1 MTLTTQFLTM
11 ISMAAMGS
19 YLGAAIDTYNRFL
32 FRSKRKSW
40 LVFLNDIFFW
50 VLQGLIFF
58 YVLFVI
64 NQGELRFYIFLA
76 ILCGFAAYQS
86 LLKRGYARVLEII
99 ITMIISIYR
108 YAVKIFLML
117 IYRPIVSLL
126 LGCVSLITIIGKGLF
141 VLVKWTIQFIWMIIK
156 LLFTPVKWLLILF
169 WNLLPKH
176 IKKTVEKLYNKLAG
190 YYQVIKNT
198 IINVLSRW
206 RKNKE

>member
-1 MTLTTQFLTM
+1 
-11 ISMAAMGS
+11 MAAMGS

-50 VLQGLIFF
+50 ILQGLIFF

-108 YAVKIFLML
+108 YAVKIFLFL

-126 LGCVSLITIIGKGLF
+126 LGCVSLVMVIGKGLF
-141 VLVKWTIQFIWMIIK
+141 MLVKWTIQVVWMIIR
-156 LLFTPVKWLLILF
+156 LVFTPVKWLLILF

-190 YYQVIKNT
+190 YYQRIKNT
-198 IINVLSRW
+198 INNVLSRW

>member
-1 MTLTTQFLTM
+1 
-11 ISMAAMGS
+11 MAAMGS

-50 VLQGLIFF
+50 ILQGLIFF

-126 LGCVSLITIIGKGLF
+126 LGCVSLVTIIGKGLF
-141 VLVKWTIQFIWMIIK
+141 VLVKWTIQVIWMIIK
-156 LLFTPVKWLLILF
+156 LVFTPVKWLLILF

-176 IKKTVEKLYNKLAG
+176 IKKNVEKLYNKLAG
-190 YYQVIKNT
+190 YYQGIKNT
-198 IINVLSRW
+198 INNVLSRW
-206 RKNKE
+206 RKDKE

>member
-50 VLQGLIFF
+50 ILQGLIFF

-126 LGCVSLITIIGKGLF
+126 LGCVSLVTIIGKGLF
-141 VLVKWTIQFIWMIIK
+141 VLVKWTIQVIWTIIK
-156 LLFTPVKWLLILF
+156 LVFTPVKWLLILF

-190 YYQVIKNT
+190 YYQGIKNT
-198 IINVLSRW
+198 INNVLSRW
-206 RKNKE
+206 RKDKE

>member
-1 MTLTTQFLTM
+1 
-11 ISMAAMGS
+11 MAAMGS

-32 FRSKRKSW
+32 IRSKRKSW

-58 YVLFVI
+58 YVLFVV
-64 NQGELRFYIFLA
+64 NQGELRSYIFLA

-126 LGCVSLITIIGKGLF
+126 LGCVSLVTIIGKGLF
-141 VLVKWTIQFIWMIIK
+141 VLVKWTIQVLWMIIK
-156 LLFTPVKWLLILF
+156 VIFTPVQWLLILF

-176 IKKTVEKLYNKLAG
+176 IKKSVEKLYNKLAG
-190 YYQVIKNT
+190 NFQGIKNT
-198 IINVLSRW
+198 INNVFSRW
-206 RKNKE
+206 RKDKE

>member
-50 VLQGLIFF
+50 ILQGLIFF

-126 LGCVSLITIIGKGLF
+126 LGCVSLVTIIGKGLF
-141 VLVKWTIQFIWMIIK
+141 MLVKWTIQVIWTIIK
-156 LLFTPVKWLLILF
+156 LVFTPVKWLLILF

-190 YYQVIKNT
+190 YYQGIKNT
-198 IINVLSRW
+198 INNVLSRW
-206 RKNKE
+206 RKDKE

>member
-1 MTLTTQFLTM
+1 
-11 ISMAAMGS
+11 MAAMGS

-50 VLQGLIFF
+50 ILQGLIFF

-156 LLFTPVKWLLILF
+156 ILFTPVKWLLILF

>member
-1 MTLTTQFLTM
+1 
-11 ISMAAMGS
+11 MAAMGS

-50 VLQGLIFF
+50 ILQGLIFF

-126 LGCVSLITIIGKGLF
+126 LGCVSLVTMIGKGLF
-141 VLVKWTIQFIWMIIK
+141 TLVKWTIQVIWMIIK
-156 LLFTPVKWLLILF
+156 LVLTPVKWLLILF

-190 YYQVIKNT
+190 YYQSIKNT
-198 IINVLSRW
+198 INNVLSRW
-206 RKNKE
+206 RKDKE

>member
-11 ISMAAMGS
+11 LSMAAMGS

-50 VLQGLIFF
+50 ILQGLIFF
-58 YVLFVI
+58 YVLFVV

-99 ITMIISIYR
+99 ISMVISIYR

-126 LGCVSLITIIGKGLF
+126 LGCVSLVTIIGKGLF
-141 VLVKWTIQFIWMIIK
+141 VLVKWTIQVIWVIMK
-156 LLFTPVKWLLILF
+156 FVLTPVKWLLILF

-176 IKKTVEKLYNKLAG
+176 IKKTVEKLYNKFAG
-190 YYQVIKNT
+190 YYQVLKNT
-198 IINVLSRW
+198 IKNVLSKW
-206 RKNKE
+206 KKDKE

>member
-1 MTLTTQFLTM
+1 
-11 ISMAAMGS
+11 MAAMGS

>member
-11 ISMAAMGS
+11 LSMAAMGS

-32 FRSKRKSW
+32 IRSKRKSW

-58 YVLFVI
+58 YVLFVV
-64 NQGELRFYIFLA
+64 NQGELRSYIFLA

-126 LGCVSLITIIGKGLF
+126 LGCVSLVTIIGKGLF
-141 VLVKWTIQFIWMIIK
+141 VLVKWTIQVLWMIIK
-156 LLFTPVKWLLILF
+156 VIFTPVQWLLILF

-176 IKKTVEKLYNKLAG
+176 IKKSVEKLYNKLAG
-190 YYQVIKNT
+190 NFQGIKNT
-198 IINVLSRW
+198 INNVFSRW
-206 RKNKE
+206 RKDKE

>member
-50 VLQGLIFF
+50 ILQGLIFF

-126 LGCVSLITIIGKGLF
+126 LGCVSLVTIIGKGLF
-141 VLVKWTIQFIWMIIK
+141 VLVKWTIQVIWTIIK
-156 LLFTPVKWLLILF
+156 LVFTPVKWLLILF

-190 YYQVIKNT
+190 YYQGIKNT
-198 IINVLSRW
+198 INNVLSRW

>member
-1 MTLTTQFLTM
+1 
-11 ISMAAMGS
+11 MAAMGS

-50 VLQGLIFF
+50 ILQGLIFF

-126 LGCVSLITIIGKGLF
+126 LGCVSLVTIIGKGLF
-141 VLVKWTIQFIWMIIK
+141 MLVKWTIQVIWTIIK
-156 LLFTPVKWLLILF
+156 LVFTPVKWLLILF

-190 YYQVIKNT
+190 YYQGIKNT
-198 IINVLSRW
+198 INNVLSRW
-206 RKNKE
+206 RKDKE

>member
-1 MTLTTQFLTM
+1 
-11 ISMAAMGS
+11 MAAMGS

-40 LVFLNDIFFW
+40 LVFVNDIFFW
-50 VLQGLIFF
+50 ILQGLIFF

-126 LGCVSLITIIGKGLF
+126 LGCVSLVTIIGKGLF
-141 VLVKWTIQFIWMIIK
+141 VLAKWTIQFIWMIFK
-156 LLFTPVKWLLILF
+156 LIFTPVKWLLILF

-198 IINVLSRW
+198 IKNVLSRW

>member
-50 VLQGLIFF
+50 ILQGLIFF

-126 LGCVSLITIIGKGLF
+126 LGCVSLVTIIGKGLF
-141 VLVKWTIQFIWMIIK
+141 VLVKWTIQVIWTIIK
-156 LLFTPVKWLLILF
+156 IIFTPVKWLLILF

-190 YYQVIKNT
+190 YYQGIKNT
-198 IINVLSRW
+198 INNVLSRW
-206 RKNKE
+206 RKDKE

>member
-11 ISMAAMGS
+11 LSMAAMGS

-32 FRSKRKSW
+32 IRSKRKSW

-50 VLQGLIFF
+50 ILQGLIFF
-58 YVLFVI
+58 YVLFVV

-126 LGCVSLITIIGKGLF
+126 LGCVSLVSIIGKGLF
-141 VLVKWTIQFIWMIIK
+141 VLVKWTIQVIWTIIK
-156 LLFTPVKWLLILF
+156 LILTPVQWLLILF

-176 IKKTVEKLYNKLAG
+176 IKKSVEKLYNKLAG
-190 YYQVIKNT
+190 NFQVIKNT
-198 IINVLSRW
+198 INNVFSRW
-206 RKNKE
+206 RKDKE

>member
-1 MTLTTQFLTM
+1 
-11 ISMAAMGS
+11 MAAMGS

-50 VLQGLIFF
+50 ILQGLIFF

-126 LGCVSLITIIGKGLF
+126 LGCVSLVTIIGKGLF
-141 VLVKWTIQFIWMIIK
+141 VLVKWTIQVIWTIIK
-156 LLFTPVKWLLILF
+156 LVFTPVKWLLILF

-190 YYQVIKNT
+190 YYQGIKNT
-198 IINVLSRW
+198 INNVLSRW
-206 RKNKE
+206 RKDKE

>member
-1 MTLTTQFLTM
+1 
-11 ISMAAMGS
+11 MAAMGS

-50 VLQGLIFF
+50 ILQGLIFF

>member
-50 VLQGLIFF
+50 ILQGLIFF

-99 ITMIISIYR
+99 INMIISIYR
-108 YAVKIFLML
+108 YAVKVFLML

-126 LGCVSLITIIGKGLF
+126 LGCVSLVTIIGKGLF
-141 VLVKWTIQFIWMIIK
+141 ALVMWTIRFIWTIIK
-156 LLFTPVKWLLILF
+156 LVLTPIKWLLILF

-190 YYQVIKNT
+190 YYQRIKNT
-198 IINVLSRW
+198 INNVLSRW
-206 RKNKE
+206 RKDKE